1 MENRVTLVLIVLLSF
16 VLFFS
21 LAETLTGNIVLSQ
34 IGSTAQHRSDLEKT
48 KLVVGPNSIK
58 AGGMINVD
66 IYPAKE
72 GVFTGLAVYSASGAR
87 KYGGLCDNQASADFC
102 SNTYQCIDKDQA
114 RCTPGPKCYGA
125 KKVNIRTS
133 QNWSPGIYT
142 VKVCNGPKECQKCK
156 NPSTA
161 SFIVE

>member
-34 IGSTAQHRSDLEKT
+34 IGSTAEHRSDLEKT
-48 KLVVGPNSIK
+48 KLFISPNSIK
-58 AGGMINVD
+58 AGKIITVD
-66 IYPAKE
+66 IYPAKN

-102 SNTYQCIDKDQA
+102 SNTYQCIDNDQA

-125 KKVNIRTS
+125 KRINIRTS

-142 VKVCNGPKECQKCK
+142 VKVCNGLKECNKCK

>member
-21 LAETLTGNIVLSQ
+21 VTETLTGNIVLSQ
-34 IGSTAQHRSDLEKT
+34 IGSTAKHRSDLEKT
-48 KLVVGPNSIK
+48 KLVVSPKIIN
-58 AGGMINVD
+58 AGGMINVE
-66 IYPAKE
+66 IYPSKT
-72 GVFTGLAVYSASGAR
+72 GVFTGLAVYSEGGAR

-125 KKVNIRTS
+125 KKMSIRTS
-133 QNWSPGIYT
+133 QNWKSGIYT
-142 VKVCNGPKECQKCK
+142 VKVCNGPSDCQKCK
-156 NPSTA
+156 NPSTV